1 MLCRD
6 DSAKKHRNKN
16 LDPMLFGTAAY
27 VGKTSD
33 DGKRNNKQHE
43 GKGREMAG
51 P

>member
-1 MLCRD
+1 MLTAVTWCRD

-27 VGKTSD
+27 A
-33 DGKRNNKQHE
+33 
-43 GKGREMAG
+43 GKGRGMAG